1 MQEESDKVLLEA
13 TMLCQDEREIEAEIL
28 VNKQIAQDPDNLKLM
43 TMLGVIQARLCKDNK
58 AESTFRSVLARDP
71 NHEDA
76 VCGLGRLLDQ
86 SLRIEEAEETYRVF
100 LQNNP
105 HGHSAMEDLCR
116 LLLSE
121 NRVDEAL
128 RLSRKQAVQHETQ
141 PHAFNPVRY
150 VLHVL
155 EDQLEDELNNDREN
169 ELLFTKLIENIF
181 EQLELIEAVERN
193 TKLSDDMQM
202 ELDDDKTRLIGELE
216 YLIQSAPSRNI
227 SVSSAI
233 HSKTNR
239 FKGML

>member
-1 MQEESDKVLLEA
+1 MLEESDKVLKRAKE
-13 TMLCQDEREIEAEIL
+13 LCQDEREKEAEVL
-28 VNKQIAQDPDNLKLM
+28 VKKQIAQAPDNLKLM

-58 AESTFRSVLARDP
+58 AESTFRSVLARNP
-71 NHEDA
+71 NNEDA

-105 HGHSAMEDLCR
+105 QGHSAMEDLCR

-128 RLSRKQAVQHETQ
+128 RLSRKQAIQYETQ
-141 PHAFNPVRY
+141 HHAFNPVRY

-155 EDQLEDELNNDREN
+155 EDQLEDELNDDREN
-169 ELLFTKLIENIF
+169 ELLFTKLIDNIF
-181 EQLELIEAVERN
+181 EQLELVEVMEQN
-193 TKLSDDMQM
+193 TKLSDDMKI

-216 YLIQSAPSRNI
+216 YLIQSAPSRDI

-239 FKGML
+239 FKRML